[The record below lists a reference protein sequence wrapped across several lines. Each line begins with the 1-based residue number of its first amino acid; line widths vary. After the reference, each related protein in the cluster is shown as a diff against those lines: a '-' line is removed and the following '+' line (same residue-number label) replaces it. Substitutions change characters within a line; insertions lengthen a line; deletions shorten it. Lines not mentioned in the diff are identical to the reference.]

1 MVKNKKDKK
10 IFERTV
16 AKELHDAWKKL
27 KRKRD
32 GELMA
37 TELGYSRPVIDRAL
51 NYGYVAMPELPDL
64 INKWFMD
71 RLKAERADAK
81 KLTEEAAKLLENN
94 G

>member
-1 MVKNKKDKK
+1 MAKK
-10 IFERTV
+10 ISKQYPRTI
-16 AKELHDAWKKL
+16 AEELHEAWQKL

-37 TELGYSRPVIDRAL
+37 KELQYSRPVIDRAL

-64 INKWFMD
+64 ISKWLMD
-71 RLKAERADAK
+71 RLKNERSSA
-81 KLTEEAAKLLENN
+81 TELLKSLEDMEVEKN